1 LYKTGNINFS
11 LFCRCTGETIFEDD
25 SDTADEEEIFI
36 LEDDEDTADEEEIFI
51 LEDDEDQATKHI
63 KNLNN
68 TSDDEN
74 MEPKLTEEVLF
85 ICDKAISH
93 LR

>member
-1 LYKTGNINFS
+1 MYKTGNINFS
-11 LFCRCTGETIFEDD
+11 LFCRCTGETIFEDN
-25 SDTADEEEIFI
+25 S
-36 LEDDEDTADEEEIFI
+36 DTADEEEIFI

>member
-1 LYKTGNINFS
+1 MYKTGNINFS

-25 SDTADEEEIFI
+25 S
-36 LEDDEDTADEEEIFI
+36 DTADEEEIFI

>member
-1 LYKTGNINFS
+1 MYKTGNINFS

-36 LEDDEDTADEEEIFI
+36 LEDDED
-51 LEDDEDQATKHI
+51 QATKHI

-68 TSDDEN
+68 TSDEEN

>member
-25 SDTADEEEIFI
+25 S
-36 LEDDEDTADEEEIFI
+36 DTADEEEIFI

>member
-1 LYKTGNINFS
+1 MYKTGNINFS

-36 LEDDEDTADEEEIFI
+36 LEDDED
-51 LEDDEDQATKHI
+51 QATQHI

-68 TSDDEN
+68 TSDGEN

>member
-1 LYKTGNINFS
+1 MYKTGNINFS

-36 LEDDEDTADEEEIFI
+36 LEDDED
-51 LEDDEDQATKHI
+51 QATQHI

-68 TSDDEN
+68 TSDEEN